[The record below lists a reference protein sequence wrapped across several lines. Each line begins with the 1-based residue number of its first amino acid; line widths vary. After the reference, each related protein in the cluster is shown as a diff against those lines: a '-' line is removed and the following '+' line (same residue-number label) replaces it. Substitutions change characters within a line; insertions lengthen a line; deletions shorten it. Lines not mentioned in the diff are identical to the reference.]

1 MTKSNCCEK
10 VWFSVVPHL
19 VAAIGLLI
27 ICAEEPGEGYYKCD
41 SGDSVTRDKSYTSAT
56 RTTAP

>member
-1 MTKSNCCEK
+1 
-10 VWFSVVPHL
+10 